1 MTYLDYQATT
11 PLAPEALAAMLPWLE
26 SQHANPHSPHR
37 EGRRA
42 KAAVEVARDQV
53 AALLPPGGRVAFTS
67 GATEALNWAIKGTP
81 GPIVTL
87 ATEHAAV
94 LDTFATEGARARAVT
109 ILPVDA
115 DGLWWSDIRHAG
127 SQPASSPLPGR
138 EGSGVGRLP
147 YRRASAA
154 KAGLPTPSPSLPRR
168 GEPECRPSTVNPDTP
183 RATIQPGTG
192 LVAAMLVNNE
202 IGVIQPIAALAE
214 IAHAAGA
221 LMLCDAVQGYGRV
234 PIPDTVDLIAISAH
248 KIHGPKGIGA
258 LWIRDGVDLAPLMHG
273 GGQEAPGRS
282 GTLSPA
288 LCAGFGVAAQLM
300 ADRKD
305 QDAAHIDR
313 LWSLALDRLGPGWTI
328 NGSTEHR
335 YHGNLNVRRA
345 NLDVNRLMSDLRDI
359 AFSAGSACASGSGRS
374 SHVLRAIG
382 LTEAQAR
389 SSIRLG
395 FGRYTTETELRDAID
410 AIVAAAE
417 AQWP

>member
-1 MTYLDYQATT
+1 MSYLDYQATT

-42 KAAVEVARDQV
+42 KAAVEFARDQV

-67 GATEALNWAIKGTP
+67 GATEALNWAIKGTA
-81 GPIVTL
+81 GPITTL

-94 LDTFATEGARARAVT
+94 LDTAAAEAAQGRDVT
-109 ILPVDA
+109 ILPVGPDGIVDTDA
-115 DGLWWSDIRHAG
+115 VAR
-127 SQPASSPLPGR
+127 
-138 EGSGVGRLP
+138 
-147 YRRASAA
+147 
-154 KAGLPTPSPSLPRR
+154 
-168 GEPECRPSTVNPDTP
+168 
-183 RATIQPGTG
+183 TG

-214 IAHAAGA
+214 AAHAAGA
-221 LMLCDAVQGYGRV
+221 LLLCDAVQGYGRV
-234 PIPDTVDLIAISAH
+234 AIPDTVDLIAISAH

-258 LWIRDGVDLAPLMHG
+258 LWIRDGVTLAPLLHG

-300 ADRKD
+300 ADRRD
-305 QDAAHIDR
+305 QDAAHVDR
-313 LWSLALDRLGPGWTI
+313 LWALARDRLGPGWTI
-328 NGSTEHR
+328 NGATDPR
-335 YHGNLNVRRA
+335 YHGNLNIRRDA
-345 NLDVNRLMSDLRDI
+345 LDVNRLMSDLRDI

-382 LTEAQAR
+382 LTETQAR

-395 FGRYTTETELRDAID
+395 FGRYTTETDLAAAID
-410 AIVAAAE
+410 AIAAAAE
-417 AQWP
+417 GQWP

>member
-37 EGRRA
+37 QGRRA
-42 KAAVEVARDQV
+42 KAAVEIARDQV

-67 GATEALNWAIKGTP
+67 GATEALNWAIKGTT
-81 GPIVTL
+81 GAIVTL

-94 LDTFATEGARARAVT
+94 LDTVAAEAARRRHVT
-109 ILPVDA
+109 ILPVGA
-115 DGLWWSDIRHAG
+115 DGLGWLD
-127 SQPASSPLPGR
+127 SSPPGR
-138 EGSGVGRLP
+138 AGSGVGRLP
-147 YRRASAA
+147 YDRTSAA
-154 KAGLPTPSPSLPRR
+154 KAGQPTPSPSLPGR
-168 GEPECRPSTVNPDTP
+168 GELECRSTSVDPDTP
-183 RATIQPGTG
+183 CAAISPGTG

-202 IGVIQPIAALAE
+202 IGVIQPIAAIADA
-214 IAHAAGA
+214 AHAAGA

-234 PIPDTVDLIAISAH
+234 SIPATVDLIAISAH

-288 LCAGFGVAAQLM
+288 LCAGFGAAAQLM
-300 ADRKD
+300 ADRKE

-328 NGSTEHR
+328 NGSTNHR
-335 YHGNLNVRRA
+335 YHGNLNIRREG
-345 NLDVNRLMSDLRDI
+345 LDVNRLMSDLRDI

-395 FGRYTTETELRDAID
+395 FGRYTTQTELRDAID